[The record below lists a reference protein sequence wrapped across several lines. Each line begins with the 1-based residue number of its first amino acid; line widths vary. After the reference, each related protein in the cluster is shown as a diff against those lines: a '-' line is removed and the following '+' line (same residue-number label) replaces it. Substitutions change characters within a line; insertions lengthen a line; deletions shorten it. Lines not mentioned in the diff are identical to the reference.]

1 MLERKDE
8 IESISIQSRCSH
20 DFYPHYRIVMN
31 WKHILTSAVIIL
43 LVFLG
48 LAFLW
53 YDLVDDEFFDVRL
66 PTITV
71 TPEDVK

>member
-1 MLERKDE
+1 MDWRHFF
-8 IESISIQSRCSH
+8 ISS
-20 DFYPHYRIVMN
+20 
-31 WKHILTSAVIIL
+31 VIIL

-66 PTITV
+66 HTITV
-71 TPEDVK
+71 TPEDKK

>member
-1 MLERKDE
+1 MVKPFS
-8 IESISIQSRCSH
+8 SIT
-20 DFYPHYRIVMN
+20 DAVVPRIMD
-31 WKHILTSAVIIL
+31 WRHFFISSVIIL

-66 PTITV
+66 HTITV
-71 TPEDVK
+71 TPEDKK